1 MEGILLNIA
10 ELRERVSKD
19 TAKRLN
25 LKQLEKVGQRLVSF
39 SGDCRDC
46 HAFLLGLG
54 SIVESFLAQEGHL
67 EQEDLQEYKSMVEQ
81 IVSHMEKEHGLVS
94 DGHYVG
100 IYISLGLSFGLILGL
115 AVFDNVALGLPL
127 GLSVG
132 VAIGAG
138 LDADAKKKGK
148 VL

>member
-1 MEGILLNIA
+1 MDGILLNIA

-19 TAKRLN
+19 TAKCLN

-46 HAFLLGLG
+46 QAFLFGLG
-54 SIVESFLAQEGHL
+54 SIVESFLAQE
-67 EQEDLQEYKSMVEQ
+67 QKDLQEYKSIMKQ
-81 IVSHMEKEHGLVS
+81 IVSHLEKEHGLIS

-100 IYISLGLSFGLILGL
+100 IYTSLGLSFGLIFGL